1 MAPLNKLQER
11 YDYIC
16 IGGGSGGVASSRR
29 AASYG
34 KKVALIES
42 SPHLGGTC
50 VNVGCVPKKIM
61 WHAADLADRLR
72 HASKGYH
79 FENVP
84 PPQFNWASFKPQ
96 RDAYIR
102 RLNGIYETNL
112 EKEKVDYYGG
122 TARLVSPNEV
132 QITPSDGSEPY
143 VIAGD
148 YITVATGGRPTI
160 PSDDQIPGASLGID
174 SDGFFDLEDQPK
186 RVAVVGAGY
195 IAVELAGVLHT
206 LGSETHVLIRR
217 EHVLRTFDPILQD
230 TLTPWMEHTGIKIHK
245 NTSVIKVEGQKGAE
259 LTVHLNDGPQLKV
272 DCVLWAIGR
281 HANTEGVGLEELGIQ
296 LDKKGDVVVDEFQK
310 ALFVEGKPQLQNIF
324 AIGDVQGKALLTPV
338 AIAAG
343 RRLSNRLFGPE
354 KFKKDK
360 LLYEDIPTVVFSHP
374 TIGTVGLTEPEARQ
388 KYGSAVKIYKSSFRS
403 LYFSQIEEDHKEP
416 TVYKLIVVG
425 EEERV
430 VGVHIIGQGSDEV
443 LQGFAVAVKLG
454 ARKQDLDDTVAIHPT
469 SAEELVTLR

>member
-1 MAPLNKLQER
+1 MAPVDRPQHER

-34 KKVALIES
+34 KKVALVDA

-72 HASKGYH
+72 HAAQGYH
-79 FENVP
+79 FEGVP
-84 PPQFNWASFKPQ
+84 EPKFNWATFKPQ

-102 RLNGIYETNL
+102 RLNKIYENNL
-112 EKEKVDYYGG
+112 GKEQVEYHPGH
-122 TARLVSPNEV
+122 ARLTSPTSVEV
-132 QITPSDGSEPY
+132 TRPNGQKYTLNTEHIT
-143 VIAGD
+143 I
-148 YITVATGGRPTI
+148 ATGGRPTV
-160 PSDDQIPGASLGID
+160 PSEDDVPGASLGID
-174 SDGFFDLEDQPK
+174 SDGFFDLEEQPK

-195 IAVELAGVLHT
+195 IAVEFAGVFNA
-206 LGSETHVLIRR
+206 LGSETHLFIR
-217 EHVLRTFDPILQD
+217 HDKVLRTFDPMLQD
-230 TLTPWMEHTGIKIHK
+230 TLTQWMEHSGIKIHK
-245 NTSVIKVEGQKGAE
+245 KSGVQRVEGEKGKP
-259 LTVHLNDGPQLKV
+259 LTIYNTNGETTEV
-272 DCVLWAIGR
+272 DCLVWAIGR
-281 HANTEGVGLEELGIQ
+281 HANTENLGLEELGVK
-296 LDKKGDVVVDEFQK
+296 LDKKGDVVVDEFQNSDVK
-310 ALFVEGKPQLQNIF
+310 NIY

-354 KFKKDK
+354 KFGDDK
-360 LLYEDIPTVVFSHP
+360 LSYENIATVIFSHP
-374 TIGTVGLTEPEARQ
+374 TIGTVGLTEPEACE
-388 KYGSAVKIYKSSFRS
+388 KYGKDVKIYKSSFRS
-403 LYFSQIEEDHKEP
+403 LYFSQVPEDHKEP
-416 TVYKLIVVG
+416 TVYKLVVVG

-430 VGVHIIGQGSDEV
+430 VGVHIIGMGSDEV
-443 LQGFAVAVKLG
+443 MQGFAVAVKMG

>member
-1 MAPLNKLQER
+1 MAPVDRPQHER

-34 KKVALIES
+34 KKVAVIEV

-61 WHAADLADRLR
+61 WHAADLADKLR
-72 HASKGYH
+72 HASQGYH
-79 FENVP
+79 FEGVP
-84 PPQFNWASFKPQ
+84 EPKFNWETFKPQ

-102 RLNGIYETNL
+102 RLNKIYENNL
-112 EKEKVDYYGG
+112 DKEGVEYHAGF
-122 TARLVSPNEV
+122 ARMTSASSVEV
-132 QITPSDGSEPY
+132 TRPDGQKY
-143 VIAGD
+143 TLHADHVTI
-148 YITVATGGRPTI
+148 ATGGRPTI

-174 SDGFFDLEDQPK
+174 SDGFFDLEEQPK

-206 LGSETHVLIRR
+206 LGTETHLFIR
-217 EHVLRTFDPILQD
+217 HDKVLRTFDPVLQD

-245 NTSVIKVEGQKGAE
+245 NSKVVKVEGEKGKP
-259 LTVHLNDGPQLKV
+259 LTIHKGDGQTVEV
-272 DCVLWAIGR
+272 DCLLWAIGR
-281 HANTEGVGLEELGIQ
+281 HANTENLGLEELGIK
-296 LDKKGDVVVDEFQK
+296 LDEKGDVVVD
-310 ALFVEGKPQLQNIF
+310 VYQNSTVKNVY

-354 KFKKDK
+354 KFKNDK
-360 LLYEDIPTVVFSHP
+360 LSYEDIPTVVFSHP
-374 TIGTVGLTEPEARQ
+374 PIGTVGLTEPEAYEQ
-388 KYGSAVKIYKSSFRS
+388 YGKDVKIYKSSFRS
-403 LYFSQIEEDHKEP
+403 LYFSQIIEHHKEP

-443 LQGFAVAVKLG
+443 LQGFAVAVKMR